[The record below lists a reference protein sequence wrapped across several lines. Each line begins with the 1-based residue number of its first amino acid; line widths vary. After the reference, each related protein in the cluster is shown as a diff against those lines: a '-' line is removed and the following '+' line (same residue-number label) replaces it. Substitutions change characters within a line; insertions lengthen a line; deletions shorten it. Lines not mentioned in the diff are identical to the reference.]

1 MRTMADDDELL
12 RIRESVILPLVLTA
26 FDRDCRLIAAA
37 VKTPGPY
44 VDTIQRAMDRIT
56 ADLTRHRRYFRTHGI
71 KLFDPEWTAQ
81 GIETGYLYKKYER
94 KFVMLTETLRVDAEL
109 YMRKYLGENI
119 VRFLRMDLPDHL
131 QVLHLDR
138 AWED

>member
-1 MRTMADDDELL
+1 MADDDELL

-44 VDTIQRAMDRIT
+44 VDAIQRAMDRIT

-81 GIETGYLYKKYER
+81 GIEAGYLYKKYER

-119 VRFLRMDLPDHL
+119 VRFLRKDLPDHL